1 MKREDLIQKWLDHN
15 LTSDELEAFKQLE
28 DYDDLVKLSNGMQHF
43 KAPEYNTS
51 EALSNVMQHINTSKQ
66 TLQKKWL
73 SIAMS
78 IAAVFV
84 LSFGIYFFTINQ
96 DTLVNTQLAEKT
108 TIELP
113 DASSVALNSL
123 SEITFN
129 SYKWNKNRTVDLK
142 GEAFF
147 KVEKGSSF
155 NVNTVYG
162 AVTVYGTQF
171 NVKQR
176 ENYFEVICY
185 EGLVGVTYKGNE
197 TKLHAGESFLLLNG
211 KLIEKEKEL
220 KKQPSWLNNESYFKS
235 MPYKEVIAEFE
246 RQYDVN
252 FHVINLDS
260 SQLFTGSF
268 THNNIENALKSIT
281 LPLHLTYKKTDNT
294 ITLKRE

>member
-15 LTSDELEAFKQLE
+15 LTSDELKAFKQLE

-51 EALSNVMQHINTSKQ
+51 EALSNVMQNINTSKQ
-66 TLQKKWL
+66 PPQKKWL

-84 LSFGIYFFTINQ
+84 ISFGIYFFTINQ

-129 SYKWNKNRTVDLK
+129 SHKWDKNRTVDLK

-162 AVTVYGTQF
+162 TVTVYGTQF

-185 EGLVGVTYKGNE
+185 EGLVGVTYKGKE

-220 KKQPSWLNNESYFKS
+220 KTQPSWLNNESYFKS